1 MSNENGGC
9 GCGCLTLLIQ
19 LFIIGV
25 VAYVG
30 FLIICGLFSILP
42 YVIILILIGAM
53 VTAVAKL
60 FS

>member
-1 MSNENGGC
+1 MSSENGGC